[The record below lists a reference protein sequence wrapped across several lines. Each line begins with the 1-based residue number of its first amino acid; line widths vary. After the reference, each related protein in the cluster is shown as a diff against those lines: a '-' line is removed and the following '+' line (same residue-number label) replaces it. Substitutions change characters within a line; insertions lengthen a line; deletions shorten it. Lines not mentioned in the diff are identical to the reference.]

1 VCVLVCP
8 ICLLFA
14 GLVRFH
20 FGRRRTKGGGDF
32 GLCLLLV
39 LVVLLFVLLLFR
51 EDAAWLLFV
60 SVDCS
65 ILTHSYQC
73 RIGIAV

>member
-1 VCVLVCP
+1 
-8 ICLLFA
+8 
-14 GLVRFH
+14 
-20 FGRRRTKGGGDF
+20 
-32 GLCLLLV
+32 
-39 LVVLLFVLLLFR
+39 VVLLFVLLLFR